1 MRSRIILLTASLLM
15 AVTPAAFAQ
24 EQGDPNP
31 EEIINNQIEYLSKYI
46 EFDDIQLYYID
57 STLQSD
63 IPQLMDELSAL
74 RSGGMANTESYQT
87 VSDKWMDHIDKAY
100 ERIFTKEQW
109 EKYLKTSMGRE
120 KKARD
125 KRMAKRQKK

>member
-1 MRSRIILLTASLLM
+1 M
-15 AVTPAAFAQ
+15 AISPVAFAQ
-24 EQGDPNP
+24 EQGDPDP

-100 ERIFTKEQW
+100 ERFFTKEQW

>member
-24 EQGDPNP
+24 EQGDPDP

-100 ERIFTKEQW
+100 ERFFTKEQW